1 MALNLSALSFLE
13 KERLFKTLRTSITHH
28 SNALEGLSLSFGET
42 KTLLESGRTAHNK
55 PIHEQLIILGFANA
69 YDAIIREA
77 SNPNRLLDTAFIKD
91 IHYLV
96 FEDALKT
103 MPHLIPKPIGAFRSN
118 EARIVGS
125 SVEITLPH
133 LISQEL
139 ENLLFKYPSNNLNLE
154 QIALFHARFEQI
166 HPFSDGNGR
175 TGRLIMAY
183 QTIQNDLIPPLI
195 LNEQRTEYLNLLEKC
210 QVQDNSKEFAHFLQ
224 LCQQQSLELIRKT
237 QEISSENQMNSKHR
251 RGRR

>member
-13 KERLFKTLRTSITHH
+13 KERLFKTLHTSITHH

-103 MPHLIPKPIGAFRSN
+103 MLSHS
-118 EARIVGS
+118 
-125 SVEITLPH
+125 
-133 LISQEL
+133 
-139 ENLLFKYPSNNLNLE
+139 
-154 QIALFHARFEQI
+154 
-166 HPFSDGNGR
+166 
-175 TGRLIMAY
+175 
-183 QTIQNDLIPPLI
+183 
-195 LNEQRTEYLNLLEKC
+195 
-210 QVQDNSKEFAHFLQ
+210 
-224 LCQQQSLELIRKT
+224 
-237 QEISSENQMNSKHR
+237 
-251 RGRR
+251 